1 MKKERVRLW
10 VLLLFG
16 GAVFL
21 VFVTFAFFLKPSKP
35 QAARERTTTAER
47 FKRGTSSP
55 SPSAPTPASGAKGA
69 QAPPSSSA
77 EQNRSPALSAVPAQ
91 AGGEQDQVSQLPTHQ
106 AQPTHQTPE
115 QEGDQK
121 SRKARWLEGF
131 KQALEEKD
139 RGQIS
144 AYLKELSVEPSLL
157 QTSDLSR
164 EEKATL
170 ENLGFSLSAPEEPP
184 PAEEKLTPA
193 RASSRD

>member
-16 GAVFL
+16 GSVFL

-35 QAARERTTTAER
+35 QAARERTAAAER

-69 QAPPSSSA
+69 QAPPSTSA

-91 AGGEQDQVSQLPTHQ
+91 TGGEQDQVSQLPAHQ
-106 AQPTHQTPE
+106 AQPTHQTP
-115 QEGDQK
+115 QKGDQK
-121 SRKARWLEGF
+121 SRKERWLEGF

-139 RGQIS
+139 RGQIG

-157 QTSDLSR
+157 QASDLSR
-164 EEKATL
+164 EEKETL

-184 PAEEKLTPA
+184 SAEEKLTPA